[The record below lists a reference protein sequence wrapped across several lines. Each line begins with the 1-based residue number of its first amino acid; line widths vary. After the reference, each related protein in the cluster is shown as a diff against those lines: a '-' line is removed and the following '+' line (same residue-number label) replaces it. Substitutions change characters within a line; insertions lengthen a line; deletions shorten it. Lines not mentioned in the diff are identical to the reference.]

1 MPRRRPWQHCL
12 GATSSPVGPE
22 RRSPR
27 RASDGRNGA
36 LMWPERSDVKE
47 SLRPWPPH
55 GLHLRTGCDLIYL
68 WSVACI
74 FATVDLIADIS
85 AGDVIIPDG
94 ELFA

>member
-47 SLRPWPPH
+47 GCALAPTWTTLENGVRFNLSLVG
-55 GLHLRTGCDLIYL
+55 GLHLRYRRLDCGYF
-68 WSVACI
+68 S
-74 FATVDLIADIS
+74 
-85 AGDVIIPDG
+85 GRRYHP
-94 ELFA
+94 